1 MDLTV
6 EELITNLLNLNPDSE
21 VYISCEGGCV
31 VDNEII
37 VKQEGNKVV
46 LEKE

>member
-1 MDLTV
+1 MTV
-6 EELITNLLNLNPDSE
+6 EELIASLLHLNPNSE

-46 LEKE
+46 LEIE